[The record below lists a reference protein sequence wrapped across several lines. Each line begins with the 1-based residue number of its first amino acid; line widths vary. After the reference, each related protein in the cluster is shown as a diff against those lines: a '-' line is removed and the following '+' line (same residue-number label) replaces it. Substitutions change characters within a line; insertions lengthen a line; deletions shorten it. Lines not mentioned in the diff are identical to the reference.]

1 MHSSPLSAR
10 SGQKLPPQT
19 FEFLFAMQTI
29 RPISLDEVAVLERA
43 LQVGCSPGP
52 SEAVLASITDLR
64 VTASCE
70 CGCATV
76 WFGPKGDAAKGVRA
90 ADVCGTWSD
99 QTIEVIVWVDDDQ
112 IVGLELVGAGAVG
125 LPDPASVR
133 PNEEYFRA
141 PLG

>member
-1 MHSSPLSAR
+1 
-10 SGQKLPPQT
+10 
-19 FEFLFAMQTI
+19 MQTI
-29 RPISLDEVAVLERA
+29 RPISFDEVAVLKRV
-43 LQVGCSPGP
+43 LQVGCSPEP
-52 SEAVLASITDLR
+52 SEAVLASISDLQ

-76 WFGPKGDAAKGVRA
+76 WFGLKGDAENGAMA
-90 ADVCGTWSD
+90 AEVCGTWRD
-99 QTIEVIVWVDDDQ
+99 QTIGLIVWMDDDQ

-133 PNEEYFRA
+133 PYEECLQA